1 MSPKKKSVKRKK
13 ITKAPSIRS
22 YKGRVREFHI
32 PAGLGTPKEIRNEL
46 EEMRDVLH
54 GRVDPPIQKGV
65 ITLMEVAEGYFSR
78 ACEIEQLILRG
89 KAEGWLPKNRGYEAL
104 RTQEIRSFKEL
115 AKAATELGSR
125 RVTWENL
132 RFEQERRGLESI

>member
-1 MSPKKKSVKRKK
+1 MVKKIKKKRTL
-13 ITKAPSIRS
+13 TKPPKAHP
-22 YKGRVREFHI
+22 YKGKLREFHI
-32 PAGLGTPKEIRNEL
+32 PRGLLTPDEIR
-46 EEMRDVLH
+46 EEMEDMRAVLH
-54 GRVDPPIQKGV
+54 GHVNPPMEKGV

-78 ACEIEQLILRG
+78 ACEIEQLILAG
-89 KAEGWLPKNRGYEAL
+89 KAQGWLPKNKGYEQL

>member
-1 MSPKKKSVKRKK
+1 MVKKKKRAIRKPPK
-13 ITKAPSIRS
+13 ITRS
-22 YKGRVREFHI
+22 YKGKLREFHI
-32 PAGLGTPKEIRNEL
+32 PAGLQSPSDIRDEL
-46 EEMRDVLH
+46 EHMRDVLH
-54 GRVDPPIQKGV
+54 GRIDPPIEKGV

-78 ACEIEQLILRG
+78 ACEIEQIILRG
-89 KAEGWLPKNRGYEAL
+89 KAEGWLPKTQGYEQL

-125 RVTWENL
+125 RVTWETL